1 MHSFVFSRTGGAPL
15 VLGLAVCAL
24 SPRVASARSPRAHQ
38 SLSGISA
45 CMLAQGAGSSGWAAA
60 LRALGVPI
68 VSVRNETIA
77 SEEAFVSAARARGLA
92 PVCGLRA
99 HPDGATVWLY
109 RSRLGGHGELLEAT
123 LGPAPPAA
131 GEASMVLALR
141 LRLEMLSQSPTGTGR
156 FIPARRPV
164 APAPLPPEAGLDFAP
179 PPLTPLP
186 ERPAADLPT
195 PLSERVA
202 PGSAPSAYEVT
213 LEAPD
218 ADAVR
223 VEPAPISQASAQTAD
238 PWSLGIQTA
247 AYGLGPSA
255 FVGAMG
261 VVLRTPSLVDDHAVR
276 LDLGWAPLVVRRDSA
291 SLGAP
296 WRLNTDLAWSAP
308 LAAEFHGVVAGAVEA
323 EIGDTDDPQDQTTAR
338 FRFGPRVGVGVLWPA
353 LGDATFQLTASAL
366 WATSGAP
373 AFALH
378 STVVW
383 PLF

>member
-1 MHSFVFSRTGGAPL
+1 MFSRTGGAPL
-15 VLGLAVCAL
+15 VLGLAICAVT
-24 SPRVASARSPRAHQ
+24 PRVAPARSPRAPQ
-38 SLSGISA
+38 SLADVSA

-68 VSVRNETIA
+68 VAVRSETIA

-99 HPDGATVWLY
+99 HPEGATVWLY

-164 APAPLPPEAGLDFAP
+164 TPAPLPPEAGLDFAP

-202 PGSAPSAYEVT
+202 SGSAPSAFEVT
-213 LEAPD
+213 VEAPD

-223 VEPAPISQASAQTAD
+223 VEPAPVSHESDEAGG
-238 PWSLGIQTA
+238 PWSLGVQTS
-247 AYGLGPSA
+247 AYGLGPLA

-261 VVLRTPSLVDDHAVR
+261 VVLRTPSLLDDETVR
-276 LDLGWAPLVVRRDSA
+276 LDLGWAPIVVRRDSA
-291 SLGAP
+291 GLGGP
-296 WRLNTDLAWSAP
+296 WRLNTDLAWSAR
-308 LAAEFHGVVAGAVEA
+308 LAAEVHGVVAGAVDA
-323 EIGDTDDPQDQTTAR
+323 EIGDADDRQDQTTPR
-338 FRFGPRVGVGVLWPA
+338 FRFGPRVGLGVQWPA
-353 LGDATFQLTASAL
+353 LGDATFQLLASAL
-366 WATSGAP
+366 WATSGGA
-373 AFALH
+373 ALGLH
-378 STVVW
+378 STVAW